1 MQVLTTLIVL
11 GLCIAA
17 FVYTDIN
24 GYKERK
30 VISIT
35 AIAQVLAANNI
46 SALQFLD
53 SAGAKKILSG
63 VEQNETGISNA
74 AVLDKSGN
82 LFASYTVIG
91 QQPYTF
97 SPVRG
102 NTSYFSG
109 NYLYVYN
116 LITTDS
122 NELIGTVCIQ
132 VGLYQL
138 EKIKGDLVKIAFALL
153 IIGIGLAFLIAII
166 NQRSISNPLLYL
178 VKVMRQIRQSE
189 DYKHHVTV
197 KGRDEISILSNE
209 FNNLMDEVVKSH
221 QKKDEFIGVAS
232 HELKTPL
239 TSVKAYLQLLEKI
252 EKEQP
257 NLTYVQK
264 AQENINKLQKLIYDL
279 LDVSKIQA
287 GQLQL
292 DIKEFNIS
300 ELIMECIQDIQLS
313 TAKHTITKAGEVS
326 NAIVAADRNRI
337 EQVIV
342 NLLSN
347 AVKYSPAGKEII
359 VTSKRTD
366 GEVSV
371 SIKDFGVG
379 ISKADQEKIF
389 ERFYRAGSG
398 LFGVSGFGLG
408 LYICHEIIKR
418 HGGKIWVESE
428 GEEGKGSTFYFSL
441 PVISHISS

>member
-17 FVYTDIN
+17 FVYTDIK

-30 VISIT
+30 VKSII
-35 AIAQVLAANNI
+35 AIAQVLGANSV
-46 SALQFLD
+46 SALQFID
-53 SAGAKKILSG
+53 EDGAKKALSG
-63 VEQNETGISNA
+63 LERGETGIANA
-74 AVLDKSGN
+74 AILDKSGKI
-82 LFASYTVIG
+82 FALYTVKG
-91 QQPYTF
+91 YQPYTF
-97 SPVRG
+97 SPVRT
-102 NTSYFSG
+102 NMSYFSG
-109 NYLYVYN
+109 NYLYVYS
-116 LITTDS
+116 LITTDD
-122 NELIGTVCIQ
+122 NEPVGTVCIQ
-132 VGLYQL
+132 VELSQL
-138 EKIKGDLVKIAFALL
+138 EKIKSDLLKIAFVLL
-153 IIGIGLAFLIAII
+153 IIGVGLAFLIAIV

-178 VKVMRQIRQSE
+178 VRVMRQIRQSE
-189 DYKHHVTV
+189 DYKHHVNV
-197 KGRDEISILSNE
+197 KGKDEISILSHE
-209 FNNLMDEVVKSH
+209 FNNLMDEVVRSH

-252 EKEQP
+252 EKDQP

-264 AQENINKLQKLIYDL
+264 AQENINKLQKLIFDL

-292 DIKEFNIS
+292 EIKEFNIS
-300 ELIMECIQDIQLS
+300 ELIMESIHDAQLS
-313 TAKHTITKAGEVS
+313 TNKHTIIKEGGMS
-326 NAIVAADRNRI
+326 NAIIEADRNRI
-337 EQVIV
+337 EQVVV

-347 AVKYSPAGKEII
+347 AIKYSPTGKQII
-359 VTSKRTD
+359 VTSKRAD
-366 GEVSV
+366 GEVVV

-379 ISKADQEKIF
+379 IPKADQEKVF

-418 HGGKIWVESE
+418 HGGRIWVESE

-441 PVISHISS
+441 PVSNHQ